1 MTEEAAEQASRDLT
15 VVIPGR
21 AGEVRISLHPISL
34 ALVVAE
40 LIEDAANT
48 RCRKRGH
55 RAETV
60 ENESRYCTRCGTS
73 LPDSGSPYRSWLP
86 DAYRTIVR
94 RTSPGLPEGG
104 GESS

>member
-1 MTEEAAEQASRDLT
+1 MSDGQSAEKASRDLT

-21 AGEVRISLHPISL
+21 AGEVRIGLHPISL
-34 ALVVAE
+34 ALVLAE
-40 LIEDAANT
+40 LIEDAAT
-48 RCRKRGH
+48 ARCRKRGH

-60 ENESRYCTRCGTS
+60 ENERRCCTRCGTS

-94 RTSPGLPEGG
+94 RTSPVSSDGG
-104 GESS
+104 DS